1 MKNIIMLGPP
11 GAGKGTQAKF
21 ISKEFSIPHIS
32 TGDMLRDEMERKSE
46 LGRKV
51 EEIVNS
57 GKLVDDDLMVAI
69 IKKRLTQ
76 PDVANGF
83 ILDGF
88 PRTISQARALDK
100 LLENIKKRVE
110 FVLYV
115 EVPEDILVQRLSA
128 RRVCPKCGRAYNVI
142 SNPPR
147 DDNLCDV
154 CHVPLVVRKDDKPE
168 TVRNRY
174 RVYLDL
180 TLPVIEYYRNRNV
193 LFTIDGTLPVE
204 KVKDMVLNILGGA
217 E

>member
-1 MKNIIMLGPP
+1 MNIIMLGPP

-21 ISKEFSIPHIS
+21 ISGKFSLPHIS
-32 TGDMLRDEMERKSE
+32 TGDMLRDEMERKTD
-46 LGRKV
+46 LGKKV
-51 EEIVNS
+51 EEIINA
-57 GKLVDDDLMVAI
+57 GKLVKDDLMVAI
-69 IKKRLTQ
+69 IKKRLSQ
-76 PDVANGF
+76 PDTKSGF

-88 PRTISQARALDK
+88 PRTVSQARSLDEILK
-100 LLENIKKRVE
+100 SMGKRIE

-115 EVPEDILVQRLSA
+115 EVSEDVIVKRLSS
-128 RRVCPKCGRAYNVI
+128 RRICPKCGRVYNII
-142 SNPPR
+142 SNPPH

-154 CHVPLVVRKDDKPE
+154 CHASLIIRRDDKPE

-180 TLPVIEYYRNRNV
+180 TLPVIEYYRKRNV

-217 E
+217 K

>member
-1 MKNIIMLGPP
+1 MNIIMLGPP

-21 ISKEFSIPHIS
+21 ISGKFSLPHIS
-32 TGDMLRDEMERKSE
+32 TGDMLRDEMEKKTD
-46 LGRKV
+46 LGKRV
-51 EEIVNS
+51 EEIINA
-57 GKLVDDDLMVAI
+57 GKLVEDDLMVAI
-69 IKKRLTQ
+69 IKKRLSRSDTES
-76 PDVANGF
+76 GF

-88 PRTISQARALDK
+88 PRTVSQAQSLDEILK
-100 LLENIKKRVE
+100 SMGKRIE

-115 EVPEDILVQRLSA
+115 EVPEDVVVKRLSS
-128 RRVCPKCGRAYNVI
+128 RRVCPKCGRAYNTI

-154 CHVPLVVRKDDKPE
+154 CHVSLIIRRDDKPE

-180 TLPVIEYYRNRNV
+180 TLPVIEYYRKQNV

-217 E
+217 K